1 MNTTAPSVQAD
12 ISQALVNLFRGF
24 VRAATS
30 SIAPTE
36 GLVLSWVSDIHHL
49 RHCLDRLE
57 AGVNLGAA
65 FQAAVNAL
73 TNHKPQSRQIEA
85 QLDLGL
91 MGVRHLIELAST
103 EPMAKSRTATSE
115 RNLRGAQ
122 AWLDTVRGSI
132 GRVTQPAQTSP
143 VPVPN
148 PLSEEQAKAESDL
161 AMEIAVLFREAMR
174 SMSANDRLGPLNQ
187 VLFSYNAC
195 RNLAG
200 RIDHSYYFDPILQLA
215 IDQFNAPE
223 GLTDLQLARLDLARA
238 GVRLLATLT
247 DADTRR
253 GGYASRLARDTENFD
268 GKLEWLNATIGRV
281 D

>member
-12 ISQALVNLFRGF
+12 ISEALVNLFRGF

-30 SIAPTE
+30 SITPTE

-49 RHCLDRLE
+49 RQCLDRLE

-65 FQAAVNAL
+65 FKAAVNAL

-115 RNLRGAQ
+115 RNLRGAV
-122 AWLDTVRGSI
+122 AWLDTVRGSS
-132 GRVTQPAQTSP
+132 SP
-143 VPVPN
+143 VSKPLQTKPSPVPN
-148 PLSEEQAKAESDL
+148 PLSEEQAKAETDL

-174 SMSANDRLGPLNQ
+174 SMSANDRRGPLNQ

-200 RIDHSYYFDPILQLA
+200 RIGHSYYFDPILQRA

-223 GLTDLQLARLDLARA
+223 ELTKLESARLDLARA
-238 GVRLLATLT
+238 GVRLLATRT
-247 DADTRR
+247 DPNTRR
-253 GGYASRLARDTENFD
+253 PGYASRLARDATNFD
-268 GKLEWLNATIGRV
+268 NHLASLNDILAR
-281 D
+281 